1 MVLTRLVTKS
11 KKRLLLFK
19 WLGHQGAGGSLH
31 SVVRSL
37 LSKSLVRNGLVPCR
51 VKKVSGIVKV
61 GLVLDKFDTPIPY
74 YDLIDTAR
82 DEPIPDK

>member
-1 MVLTRLVTKS
+1 MS
-11 KKRLLLFK
+11 
-19 WLGHQGAGGSLH
+19 W
-31 SVVRSL
+31 
-37 LSKSLVRNGLVPCR
+37 